1 MTGAAPGSSPGGRV
15 RRWWRLRSVSRG
27 QSGPACILPDGTRVG
42 TAGLY
47 LSSSGG
53 LATAVKQLG
62 G

>member
-1 MTGAAPGSSPGGRV
+1 M
-15 RRWWRLRSVSRG
+15 RSVSRG